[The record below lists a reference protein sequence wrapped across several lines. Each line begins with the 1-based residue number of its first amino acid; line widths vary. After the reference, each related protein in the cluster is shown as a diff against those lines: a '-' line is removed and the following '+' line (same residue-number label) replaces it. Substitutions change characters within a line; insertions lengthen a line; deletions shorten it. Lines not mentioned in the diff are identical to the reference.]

1 VSVHDSN
8 GADDPT
14 RSSRIGESVLR
25 IEDDRLL
32 RGRGSFIDDLD
43 IGRVVHVAFL
53 RSQHAHAS
61 FKIADVAAARAMPSV
76 IAVLTAKD
84 LPHIKPICADF
95 QRPGFVVAERPVLA
109 SDRVRFVGDLIA
121 MVIAENSYAALDAL
135 EAVEIEF
142 EQLACITES
151 RTAIRPDAPQLYD
164 HVANNTIYEGAFE
177 SPDFALQHA
186 AAPLRLKET
195 FSAARVAAIPIE
207 PRGCIASFQK
217 GSGSLILWTSTQSP
231 HLVRAVLAEYLGLR
245 KMDVRVV
252 APDVGGG
259 FGTKTVVYP
268 EEILVSAASMKLGVP
283 VKWVE
288 DRYENML
295 ASAQARDHTYE
306 VEVGFDSEGVV
317 SSLSADILVN
327 IGAYPSLPMGS
338 SLEANGA
345 SRNMPGPYTL
355 KHFRYRTR
363 AVATNKCPTGPYRGV
378 SAPLACLAVEGLL
391 DRIARQ
397 LDLDPA
403 EVRRRNLVREFPFK
417 NVLGQDYSEG
427 CFAAELERA
436 LIAARYED
444 LRTRQREN
452 RNKNVRYGVG
462 IAVITE
468 QTGMGASR
476 YKARGILRV
485 PGFESAHIKIEPD
498 GTVVASISQ
507 AAIGQGNAT
516 AFSQIISDIVGAPIR
531 DIRIIAGD
539 TAQTPEGSGTF
550 ASRGITIAGNAVLG
564 AAIKVRDKMARIA
577 ANIFE
582 CDAGDIRFENGSAHV
597 VGIKD
602 LQVGLDQIAAAA
614 YSQTE
619 AALPSGE
626 SHGLEVIEYYDTPTA
641 VISSMVHVASVIV
654 DTRTGN
660 VKVDRYVVVHDCGRM
675 INPVLIDGQIHGGV
689 VQGLGEVLME
699 EIEIDETGQPLTVSL
714 MDYQLPRASDVMPIH
729 IDALHSE
736 IGAGMLKGVGEGGTI
751 GSVPA
756 LANAIGDALDRSSG
770 AVNALPLTAKKI
782 RELLASSSA

>member
-436 LIAARYED
+436 LIER
-444 LRTRQREN
+444 
-452 RNKNVRYGVG
+452 
-462 IAVITE
+462 
-468 QTGMGASR
+468 
-476 YKARGILRV
+476 
-485 PGFESAHIKIEPD
+485 
-498 GTVVASISQ
+498 
-507 AAIGQGNAT
+507 GNAKT
-516 AFSQIISDIVGAPIR
+516 
-531 DIRIIAGD
+531 
-539 TAQTPEGSGTF
+539 GTKMF
-550 ASRGITIAGNAVLG
+550 A
-564 AAIKVRDKMARIA
+564 MA
-577 ANIFE
+577 
-582 CDAGDIRFENGSAHV
+582 S
-597 VGIKD
+597 
-602 LQVGLDQIAAAA
+602 
-614 YSQTE
+614 
-619 AALPSGE
+619 ALPSSPSRPAWARHVTRRAGFYGFRA
-626 SHGLEVIEYYDTPTA
+626 SKVHTSRSSRMAQSSLRSVRRPSDRATPRRSRRSFPT
-641 VISSMVHVASVIV
+641 SSVRQSGTYVSSRAIPPKRRKAQARSRVAELPSPAMQYSARPSKCAI
-654 DTRTGN
+654 RW
-660 VKVDRYVVVHDCGRM
+660 H
-675 INPVLIDGQIHGGV
+675 
-689 VQGLGEVLME
+689 
-699 EIEIDETGQPLTVSL
+699 VSL
-714 MDYQLPRASDVMPIH
+714 QTY
-729 IDALHSE
+729 
-736 IGAGMLKGVGEGGTI
+736 
-751 GSVPA
+751 
-756 LANAIGDALDRSSG
+756 
-770 AVNALPLTAKKI
+770 
-782 RELLASSSA
+782 SSAMPATSASRMEARMLWGSKICR